1 MKSLRLVGV
10 PVDSVGRS
18 GGTENAPA
26 ALRELGLLEALG
38 GDDTGDLEVRIRGE
52 ERDPAT
58 GIVASADV
66 LATTA
71 TVRDGVAEIVG
82 AGRRPFLVGGCCSE
96 VPGALAGARDALGRV
111 GLAYLDGH
119 MDLYDGDTSPT
130 GEAADMPI
138 SVALGLGPA
147 AWVEAA
153 GGASLAVEDTALVGH
168 RDQGESRTYGMTQP
182 EELGAGLISLSVDEL
197 RAEGPAAVGARVA
210 DAFASKPMW
219 LHFDVDVLDEEVF
232 PATDYLMP
240 GGMSWE
246 ELVPALAP
254 LASSPSLVGFSLGCY
269 NPDKDPDRAC
279 GRALVETL
287 GSALQ
292 DS

>member
-38 GDDTGDLEVRIRGE
+38 GDDAGDLEARIRGE

-168 RDQGESRTYGMTQP
+168 RDQRESRTYGMTQP

>member
-38 GDDTGDLEVRIRGE
+38 GDDAGDLEVRIRGE